1 VYDLELAI
9 EELLGG
15 IKWRIPREAELDGRK
30 HGVLELVVLFY
41 EAVLYTR
48 MYLSWRPCTS
58 RRSCGHLWPRIA
70 ILYARMVL
78 NWRSCMRVG
87 SYAGGL
93 IPRQSCMRVW
103 T

>member
-1 VYDLELAI
+1 MWRLAV
-9 EELLGG
+9 LLTRMVLNCGLVLRGG
-15 IKWRIPREAELDGRK
+15 IVRAK
-30 HGVLELVVLFY
+30 VLELVVLFY

-58 RRSCGHLWPRIA
+58 RRSCRHLWPRIA

-87 SYAGGL
+87 SCAGGL
-93 IPRQSCMRVW
+93 ISRRSCMRVW